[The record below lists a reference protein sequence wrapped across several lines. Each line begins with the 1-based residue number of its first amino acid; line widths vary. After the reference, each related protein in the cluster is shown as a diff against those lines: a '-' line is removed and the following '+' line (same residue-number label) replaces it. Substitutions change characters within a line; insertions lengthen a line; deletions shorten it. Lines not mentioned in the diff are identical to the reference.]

1 MPKFVLVLYL
11 CSQLSGQCPSHHYPG
26 VSFETHTACVE
37 YGYRAAYGTFNQ
49 LEKNEEFT
57 KEYIENRE
65 EIDRD
70 SESIIGSINM
80 DLKLYEFVLVN
91 LYR

>member
-1 MPKFVLVLYL
+1 MTKFVLILYL

-49 LEKNEEFT
+49 LEKVEDFT
-57 KEYIENRE
+57 KEYIENSRIAVRFE
-65 EIDRD
+65 CRAVEVKPEIVPPPPKPK
-70 SESIIGSINM
+70 G
-80 DLKLYEFVLVN
+80 KAT
-91 LYR
+91 